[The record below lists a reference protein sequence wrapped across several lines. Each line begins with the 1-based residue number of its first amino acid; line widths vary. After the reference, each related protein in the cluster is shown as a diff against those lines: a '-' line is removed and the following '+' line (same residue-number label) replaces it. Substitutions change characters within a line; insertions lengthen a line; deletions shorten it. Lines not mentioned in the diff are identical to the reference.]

1 MTDALALVD
10 DWGPEKIVVVSHR
23 RSGMKGVLVIDNTA
37 RGIGKGG
44 TRMSPGVS
52 VGEIA
57 RLARVMTWKWASVD
71 LFYGGAKAGIVADP
85 NSPDKEAVLRAF
97 ARALSNEVP
106 REYVMGLDMGL
117 TENDAAI
124 IQDEL
129 GDRGAAVGTPEH
141 LGGVAYDKLGVTGF
155 GVAEATDAAAQS
167 LGLPTAGSR
176 VAIQGFGAVGN
187 AAAARFAELGATVV
201 AVSTA
206 KGALHDP
213 SGLDVPTLLA
223 AREEYGDDFVNHY
236 EGARI
241 GAGQELTVD
250 CDILV
255 PAALQDVVDD
265 ETAHRIKAKLVVEGA
280 NLPTSPR
287 AQSILARSAAS
298 RCFPTS
304 SPTRAVSSPPH
315 SPWMPATPDSGPTP
329 PPFSRPSPPGCA
341 PMPSPS
347 STRRSAAAPPP
358 TPQAAASPRSAS
370 APPCAARDA
379 YPSEPQLSQRSRRRV
394 ARAWRSSGS
403 HASDDAVRCRI
414 RRAGAWRGRR
424 PAGRAGRRGPSAPP
438 TPPGGRGR

>member
-85 NSPDKEAVLRAF
+85 TSPDKEAVLRAF
-97 ARALSNEVP
+97 ARSLSNEVP

-141 LGGVAYDKLGVTGF
+141 LGGVAYDKLGVTGY
-155 GVAEATDAAAQS
+155 GVAEATDAAAAQS

-213 SGLDVPTLLA
+213 SGLDVPALLA

-241 GAGQELTVD
+241 GPGQELTVD

-287 AQSILARSAAS
+287 AQSILAQRGIAVLPDFVANAGGVVAAAFAMDARYSGFRPDTPTIFETISS
-298 RCFPTS
+298 RL
-304 SPTRAVSSPPH
+304 RANAVTVLEE
-315 SPWMPATPDSGPTP
+315 AQ
-329 PPFSRPSPPGCA
+329 
-341 PMPSPS
+341 
-347 STRRSAAAPPP
+347 RRST
-358 TPQAAASPRSAS
+358 TP
-370 APPCAARDA
+370 
-379 YPSEPQLSQRSRRRV
+379 
-394 ARAWRSSGS
+394 
-403 HASDDAVRCRI
+403 HT
-414 RRAGAWRGRR
+414 
-424 PAGRAGRRGPSAPP
+424 AGRSLAEERVRTAMRSKGRLPL
-438 TPPGGRGR
+438 